1 MQQARRLAAV
11 HDPTGSAFNVGPVAT
26 QANGTVVSVETLEK
40 REEQELAKLAREEGT
55 VSANG
60 VPDGKTSA
68 TSTASRDP
76 LSSLHNG
83 INPAR
88 LALIDVGRFEGHPKK
103 MSKTQQKKRA
113 ALEPRPPPKRPTIP
127 EGVSVPDGE
136 TNWLVLWDLS
146 DDQVERR
153 VIREKKRKAA
163 ERKALRTKQKS
174 GKVERRAARDE
185 KRKVYRE
192 LKLTW
197 KAIKGVLYS
206 MPSSILFD

>member
-11 HDPTGSAFNVGPVAT
+11 YDPTGSAFNVGPVVT
-26 QANGTVVSVETLEK
+26 QANGTVVSVETLKK

-55 VSANG
+55 VSATG
-60 VPDGKTSA
+60 DPAGKTSA
-68 TSTASRDP
+68 SSTALRDP

-88 LALIDVGRFEGHPKK
+88 LALMDIGRIEDPAKK

-113 ALEPRPPPKRPTIP
+113 ALEPRPPPPKPTMPDGI
-127 EGVSVPDGE
+127 SVPDGE
-136 TNWLVLWDLS
+136 TNWLALWDLP
-146 DDQVERR
+146 DDQLERR

-206 MPSSILFD
+206 MPSSILVD